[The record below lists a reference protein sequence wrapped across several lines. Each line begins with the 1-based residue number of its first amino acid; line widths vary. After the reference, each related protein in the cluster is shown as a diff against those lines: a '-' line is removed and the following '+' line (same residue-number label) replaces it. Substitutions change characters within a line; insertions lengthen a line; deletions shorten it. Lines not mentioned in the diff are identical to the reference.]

1 MNNELKKD
9 LVNKDYILPS
19 WILSNYGTIKEVK
32 DGVVIVKEGLNK
44 VGMSEMVEFE
54 KTGLK
59 GLVNYLGME
68 KSITV
73 LGNIQ
78 SLKVGDLV
86 KRLNTL
92 PYLNVNNNFLGR
104 VVDPLGAPLDGLGEI
119 KSTTGAKR
127 LFIEKKAPGIIERES
142 VRNSLET
149 GVKFLDSMIGRPLG
163 YYTYCNKLRFS
174 KKFVRFYG
182 IENLSKFKQFKLSYI
197 ELNKELNI
205 YTKTYLTKYKDL
217 SFIFGVAGYISLFL
231 GPIISFL
238 GIYIYLIAVFEFLLG
253 FFFLLYVTY
262 KQLIFIYNYNLNC
275 NPKLL
280 VKSTLGLV
288 KVTGPFGITI
298 FKATCYM
305 GGSLL
310 SINWFVENLRGVNI
324 LEEIGRNMIDDDK
337 TITVTSDII
346 IKKLKNGYKDNLQ
359 D

>member
-163 YYTYCNKLRFS
+163 YYTYCNKSRLS
-174 KKFVRFYG
+174 KKFLRFYS
-182 IENLSKFKQFKLSYI
+182 IEKLSKFKQFKSSYI

-253 FFFLLYVTY
+253 FFFY
-262 KQLIFIYNYNLNC
+262 
-275 NPKLL
+275 
-280 VKSTLGLV
+280 
-288 KVTGPFGITI
+288 
-298 FKATCYM
+298 YM
-305 GGSLL
+305 
-310 SINWFVENLRGVNI
+310 
-324 LEEIGRNMIDDDK
+324 
-337 TITVTSDII
+337 
-346 IKKLKNGYKDNLQ
+346 
-359 D
+359 